1 MKNLANMALLAIAA
15 LTFEACSSTRSTTG
29 RTDTAAPSGSVSP
42 ATGDATGISS
52 GNTTGSGT
60 GTSGSGTMGS
70 GSGTAGSTTTGS
82 GSGTT
87 GSGTTG
93 SGSGTSGTN
102 TGSGN
107 TGTGAAGTTG
117 TANTTSGGTSGTG
130 NMGTGGA
137 VSDETSQF
145 IRQAAISGLSEVQ
158 LSNLALKNAQNT
170 AVKKF
175 AAMMVK
181 DHGGANAEL
190 KTLAS
195 AKDIMLPDSSDIGDA
210 TSEINTAGST
220 GDTTGSGTT
229 GSGTTGSGTAG
240 SGSGATDNTSGGSNM
255 SPAEKIE
262 RLRTSSN
269 KEFDQ
274 NYVQLMIRDHVKA
287 ISLYETGARSA
298 DPQVKAYAS
307 KHLPA
312 LRKHLQQVTELGKT
326 TIGKSGAQ

>member
-15 LTFEACSSTRSTTG
+15 LTFEACSSTRSTSV
-29 RTDTAAPSGSVSP
+29 RTDTAEPSGSVSH
-42 ATGDATGISS
+42 ATGDATSISAGS
-52 GNTTGSGT
+52 KTGSG
-60 GTSGSGTMGS
+60 
-70 GSGTAGSTTTGS
+70 
-82 GSGTT
+82 T

-93 SGSGTSGTN
+93 SGSGTSGTITTGSGSSTSGTN

-107 TGTGAAGTTG
+107 TGSGAAGTTG
-117 TANTTSGGTSGTG
+117 TANTSSAGASGSTNT
-130 NMGTGGA
+130 GTGGL

-158 LSNLALKNAQNT
+158 LSHLALKSAQST
-170 AVKKF
+170 TVKKF

-210 TSEINTAGST
+210 TSDINTAGNTGST
-220 GDTTGSGTT
+220 MSSGTTGTGSGTS
-229 GSGTTGSGTAG
+229 GSSTAG
-240 SGSGATDNTSGGSNM
+240 SGSSATDNGSGGSNM

-287 ISLYETGARSA
+287 ISLYESGARSA

-312 LRKHLQQVTELGKT
+312 LRKHLQQVTDLGKS
-326 TIGKSGAQ
+326 TIGKSGVQ

>member
-42 ATGDATGISS
+42 ATGDATGIFS

-60 GTSGSGTMGS
+60 GTSGSGTMGP

-87 GSGTTG
+87 GSG
-93 SGSGTSGTN
+93 
-102 TGSGN
+102 N

-117 TANTTSGGTSGTG
+117 TANTPSGGTSGTG

-195 AKDIMLPDSSDIGDA
+195 AKDITLPDSSDIGDA

-220 GDTTGSGTT
+220 GDTT

-298 DPQVKAYAS
+298 DSQVKAYAS

>member
-1 MKNLANMALLAIAA
+1 MALLAIAA

-102 TGSGN
+102 RGSGN
-107 TGTGAAGTTG
+107 TGTGAAGT
-117 TANTTSGGTSGTG
+117 G
-130 NMGTGGA
+130 NMGAGGA

-195 AKDIMLPDSSDIGDA
+195 AKDITLPDSSDIGDA
-210 TSEINTAGST
+210 TSDINTAGST

>member
-102 TGSGN
+102 RGSGN
-107 TGTGAAGTTG
+107 TGTGAAGT
-117 TANTTSGGTSGTG
+117 G
-130 NMGTGGA
+130 NMGAGGA

-195 AKDIMLPDSSDIGDA
+195 AKDITLPDSSDIGDA
-210 TSEINTAGST
+210 TSDINTAGST